1 MPRAIWTGSLSFGL
15 VNIPIEVHTAVRD
28 HRPHFRM
35 LHAKDRSPINFERIC
50 QKDGKSVAWNDIV
63 KGYEYEKGH
72 FVVLDKEDFA
82 AAALEKTR
90 RIDVLDFVEADAIDD
105 RYFDK
110 PYYLTAKK
118 GGEVAYALLR
128 EAMNESGRIGI
139 AKFIMRET
147 QHLAAVEGI
156 GDALV
161 LSTLRFADELV
172 DTGSLSFPSGKNLKK
187 SELTL
192 AKTLVENLAAEWD
205 PDKYKDDYQE
215 NLMRVI
221 KAKMK
226 GKEAKLVTDERP
238 RDSNVIDLMERLRE
252 SLGQSGNGRT
262 KKTAAGARRRS
273 LRSARASSG
282 ARVTPRRDLRQL
294 HESVAVA
301 VPSPRPGSQR
311 HREIRPRPCRQ
322 RLPRDAFRVV
332 ALDPLVQSCRFA
344 CRSRAAS
351 HAHPLRLCPCSEPF
365 SILLQR
371 INALRHEAL
380 ARQHRATHH
389 AQHYRDHH

>member
-28 HRPHFRM
+28 QRPHFRM

-90 RIDVLDFVEADAIDD
+90 RIDVLDFVEAQAIDD

-172 DTGSLSFPSGKNLKK
+172 DTRSLSFPSGKNLKK
-187 SELTL
+187 TELNL

-205 PDKYKDDYQE
+205 PDKYTDDYQE

-238 RDSNVIDLMERLRE
+238 RDSNVIDLMERLRA
-252 SLGQSGNGRT
+252 SLGQSGNGRIKKPART
-262 KKTAAGARRRS
+262 KARKPAVRARKQRRKGHAAA
-273 LRSARASSG
+273 
-282 ARVTPRRDLRQL
+282 
-294 HESVAVA
+294 
-301 VPSPRPGSQR
+301 
-311 HREIRPRPCRQ
+311 
-322 RLPRDAFRVV
+322 
-332 ALDPLVQSCRFA
+332 
-344 CRSRAAS
+344 
-351 HAHPLRLCPCSEPF
+351 
-365 SILLQR
+365 
-371 INALRHEAL
+371 
-380 ARQHRATHH
+380 
-389 AQHYRDHH
+389 